1 VLQLIVDGLQAGTLT
16 EPQLIPPPHAPI
28 FHALADLRQQ
38 FEPLGKGGLLRCLP
52 TKLFVFSY
60 DMASD
65 TLWERDETPSYRK
78 KSAHCSRRAKS
89 FDAAQCTLAG
99 VELIHMIKKRQLV
112 VEAEDER
119 SHCGRTI
126 LRSGRLIPSPPVTSH
141 PKAAIC
147 QKLRQIPQK
156 RLTKRPSWKSLLIG
170 VFPR

>member
-1 VLQLIVDGLQAGTLT
+1 MIPETQGRFFRRETISDQARDEMPHASGHTAMPRVFNLAEVLQLIVDGLQAGTLT

-112 VEAEDER
+112 VEAEDE
-119 SHCGRTI
+119 SLT
-126 LRSGRLIPSPPVTSH
+126 
-141 PKAAIC
+141 AAE
-147 QKLRQIPQK
+147 QFYALAA
-156 RLTKRPSWKSLLIG
+156 
-170 VFPR
+170 